1 VPGRSR
7 TLDIRLR
14 IRKPALVLLVLVAA
28 CAPVSP
34 DQARTAFL
42 RDTLT
47 ADNAIWLGRDTE
59 LLAGKY
65 AKMAA
70 DPFDFMRG
78 TSALFYADLSRPD
91 PSRPETRFLTVPE
104 AGSILL
110 AGDPHPEN
118 FGAGLPGEE
127 PDAALREATI
137 DIELDDLDGSAF
149 GPYLLDVRRG
159 SLGVALLA
167 RHLDGC
173 AEDCVAA
180 GVEAF
185 ATAYVEEIQALSADA
200 NGGVS
205 TAACTDDDG
214 RMVADLCAASASD
227 GARGEVL
234 ASYTTVESGARRLI
248 RDDQLDD
255 AGKGILPL
263 TPDEDAQLSR
273 LLASWTAR
281 PADFR
286 ELDRARRFGSG
297 VASFPAVRY
306 VVLWDHGADGG
317 PESGDEDHLV
327 SIREVID
334 PPNPPGRSAAVPV
347 LFDSNAARI
356 EQVAWLLWSRPDADA
371 RMAGL
376 ADGASTFKVTTWS
389 GYVQGFNH
397 SDLEAGWA
405 SGDYDVRDLQGLASR
420 NGRTLAA
427 SHARGLTSEGAPS
440 LDAIQQDLGEDGAL
454 FVEERV
460 ADASRDLARSAA
472 DLALFQQAL
481 DAFGPLL
488 GAETPVKDTTR

>member
-1 VPGRSR
+1 M
-7 TLDIRLR
+7 
-14 IRKPALVLLVLVAA
+14 LLVLVAA
-28 CAPVSP
+28 CAPVSY
-34 DQARTAFL
+34 DQARIAFL

-47 ADNAIWLGRDTE
+47 ADNAIWLGRDTD

-65 AKMAA
+65 AKMSA

-91 PSRPETRFLTVPE
+91 PSRPETRFLTAPE

-127 PDAALREATI
+127 PALDAAGQDVAAREATI

-185 ATAYVEEIQALSADA
+185 ATAYVAEIQALSADA
-200 NGGVS
+200 TGGVS
-205 TAACTDDDG
+205 TAARSAVCTDDDG
-214 RMVADLCAASASD
+214 RMVADLCAAAASD
-227 GARGEVL
+227 GALGEVL
-234 ASYTTVESGARRLI
+234 ASYTTVESGVRRLI
-248 RDDQLDD
+248 VDEQLDD

-273 LLASWTAR
+273 LLDGWTSR

-306 VVLWDHGADGG
+306 VVLWDHGADSGTD
-317 PESGDEDHLV
+317 SGDDDHLV
-327 SIREVID
+327 SIREVVD

-356 EQVAWLLWSRPDADA
+356 EQVAWLLWSRRDADV

-397 SDLEAGWA
+397 SDLQAGWA
-405 SGDYDVRDLQGLASR
+405 SGAYDVRDLQGLASR
-420 NGRTLAA
+420 NGRTLAD
-427 SHARGLTSEGAPS
+427 SHARGVTSEGAPS
-440 LDAIQQDLGEDGAL
+440 QDAIPRDLGEDGAL
-454 FVEERV
+454 FVAERV
-460 ADASRDLARSAA
+460 ADASRDLARSEA
-472 DLALFQQAL
+472 DWALFQQAL

>member
-1 VPGRSR
+1 M
-7 TLDIRLR
+7 
-14 IRKPALVLLVLVAA
+14 LLVLALA

-47 ADNAIWLGRDTE
+47 TDNAIWLGRDTE

-65 AKMAA
+65 AKMSA

-78 TSALFYADLSRPD
+78 TSALFYADLSRPAPD
-91 PSRPETRFLTVPE
+91 REATQFLTVPD

-127 PDAALREATI
+127 PAFGQAPDLAVG
-137 DIELDDLDGSAF
+137 IEIDDLDGSAF

-167 RHLDGC
+167 SALEGC
-173 AEDCVAA
+173 DADCVSAA
-180 GVEAF
+180 VAAF
-185 ATAYVEEIQALSADA
+185 AGAYVGEIEALSAAA
-200 NGGVS
+200 NGSVS
-205 TAACTDDDG
+205 SAVSSAVCTDDDG

-227 GARGEVL
+227 GALGDVL
-234 ASYTTVESGARRLI
+234 ASYTTGASGASGARSLI
-248 RDDQLDD
+248 RDEQLDD
-255 AGKGILPL
+255 AGKGLLAL

-273 LLASWTAR
+273 LLSSWRSR

-317 PESGDEDHLV
+317 TDSGTDSGPETGDDDHLV

-334 PPNPPGRSAAVPV
+334 PPNPPGRSATVPV

-356 EQVAWLLWSRPDADA
+356 EQVAWLLWSRPDADP

-376 ADGASTFKVTTWS
+376 SDGASTFKVTTWS
-389 GYVQGFNH
+389 GYFQGFNH
-397 SDLEAGWA
+397 SDIVEGWADGSYEAG
-405 SGDYDVRDLQGLASR
+405 DLLGLAAR
-420 NGRTLAA
+420 NGRTLAD
-427 SHARGLTSEGAPS
+427 SHARGLTSEGRPS
-440 LDAIQQDLGEDGAL
+440 LAAISDDLGDDGDR
-454 FVEERV
+454 FVAERV
-460 ADASRDLARSAA
+460 SNATTDLARSEA
-472 DLALFQQAL
+472 DFQTFQRAL
-481 DAFGPLL
+481 DDFGPLL

>member
-1 VPGRSR
+1 M
-7 TLDIRLR
+7 
-14 IRKPALVLLVLVAA
+14 LLVLAVA

-47 ADNAIWLGRDTE
+47 TDNAIWLGRDRG

-65 AKMAA
+65 AKMSA

-78 TSALFYADLSRPD
+78 TSALFYADLSRPAPD
-91 PSRPETRFLTVPE
+91 REATQFLTVPD

-127 PDAALREATI
+127 PALGQAP
-137 DIELDDLDGSAF
+137 DLALGIEIDDLDGSAF

-159 SLGVALLA
+159 SLGVARLA
-167 RHLDGC
+167 SALEGC
-173 AEDCVAA
+173 DADCVSAA
-180 GVEAF
+180 VAAF
-185 ATAYVEEIQALSADA
+185 ATAYVEEIDALSASAGA
-200 NGGVS
+200 NGAVS
-205 TAACTDDDG
+205 SAVSSAVCTDDDG

-227 GARGEVL
+227 GALGDVL
-234 ASYTTVESGARRLI
+234 ASYTTGESGESGARRLFL
-248 RDDQLDD
+248 DEQVDD
-255 AGKGILPL
+255 AGKGVLAL

-273 LLASWTAR
+273 LLAGWTSR

-306 VVLWDHGADGG
+306 VVLWDHGADSGT
-317 PESGDEDHLV
+317 ESGEDDHLV

-334 PPNPPGRSAAVPV
+334 PPNPPGRSATVPV

-356 EQVAWLLWSRPDADA
+356 EQVAWLLWSRPDADP

-376 ADGASTFKVTTWS
+376 SDGASTFKVTTWS
-389 GYVQGFNH
+389 GYFQGFNH
-397 SDLEAGWA
+397 SDIVEGWADGSYEAG
-405 SGDYDVRDLQGLASR
+405 DLLGLAAR
-420 NGRTLAA
+420 NGRTLAG
-427 SHARGLTSEGAPS
+427 SHARGLTSEGRSS
-440 LDAIQQDLGEDGAL
+440 LAAISDDLGDDGDR
-454 FVEERV
+454 FVAERV
-460 ADASRDLARSAA
+460 SNASTDLARSEA
-472 DLALFQQAL
+472 DFQTFQRAL
-481 DAFGPLL
+481 DDFGPLL